1 MSVVKQ
7 SYINELLICKAT
19 EKKQSNSWNCLMAGH
34 TLKIRAV
41 DTIIDT
47 IKETTNIGS
56 LWRRMYIKRSIGIT
70 TLIV

>member
-47 IKETTNIGS
+47 IKETQI
-56 LWRRMYIKRSIGIT
+56 
-70 TLIV
+70 

>member
-1 MSVVKQ
+1 
-7 SYINELLICKAT
+7 
-19 EKKQSNSWNCLMAGH
+19 MAGH

-56 LWRRMYIKRSIGIT
+56 VWEKEISNEVLT
-70 TLIV
+70 